1 MSRKENLEAIVISWL
16 RDLVPGYPASSDTPK
31 TLPKQFILVERT
43 GGAREAMLGD
53 NAEILIEVY
62 DKESRY
68 DCSEI
73 ANFIGDRI
81 IELPRDYENIT
92 HAAINSIISLDDT
105 QKQYH
110 RYQIYCDIFHS
121 RVGLDSSPTPPTP
134 PEPQTEQIDIYYRGQ
149 PATSWTINSL
159 TASRVMSLEHQTQ
172 LAQILG

>member
-1 MSRKENLEAIVISWL
+1 MSRRENLEAVVISWL

-31 TLPKQFILVERT
+31 DLPKRFILVERT

-68 DCSEI
+68 DASEI
-73 ANFIGDRI
+73 ANFIGDHI
-81 IELPRDYENIT
+81 MQLCEEYENIT
-92 HAAINSIISLDDT
+92 HASINSIISLDDT

-121 RVGLDSSPTPPTP
+121 RVGLDSTP
-134 PEPQTEQIDIYYRGQ
+134 PEPTPQ
-149 PATSWTINSL
+149 PSA
-159 TASRVMSLEHQTQ
+159 
-172 LAQILG
+172 

>member
-1 MSRKENLEAIVISWL
+1 MSRKENLEALVIAWL
-16 RDLVPGYPASSDTPK
+16 NDLVPGSPASSDTPK
-31 TLPKQFILVERT
+31 NLPEQFILVERT

-73 ANFIGDRI
+73 ANFIGDHI
-81 IELPRDYENIT
+81 QQLCVENENIT
-92 HAAINSIISLDDT
+92 HASINSIISLDDT

-121 RVGLDSSPTPPTP
+121 RVGIDSTP
-134 PEPQTEQIDIYYRGQ
+134 PEPT
-149 PATSWTINSL
+149 PTPSA
-159 TASRVMSLEHQTQ
+159 
-172 LAQILG
+172 

>member
-1 MSRKENLEAIVISWL
+1 MSRKENLEAVVISWL

-31 TLPKQFILVERT
+31 NLPARFILVERT

-68 DCSEI
+68 DASEI
-73 ANFIGDRI
+73 ANFIGDHI
-81 IELPRDYENIT
+81 MQLCEEYENVT
-92 HAAINSIISLDDT
+92 HTSVNSIISLDDT

-121 RVGLDSSPTPPTP
+121 RVGLDSTPPAPTPTP
-134 PEPQTEQIDIYYRGQ
+134 S
-149 PATSWTINSL
+149 A
-159 TASRVMSLEHQTQ
+159 
-172 LAQILG
+172 